1 MDIEELID
9 LVDLVDL
16 GGIVL
21 MGNEY
26 LHNYIKYSNN
36 NNLNY
41 IVIELVML
49 IPGNIYA
56 KLIKVKRYTFK
67 Y

>member
-1 MDIEELID
+1 
-9 LVDLVDL
+9 
-16 GGIVL
+16 